1 MTGEVTVAGETKAV
15 KGLDGAEFELED
27 STYTVEG
34 EADTD
39 GWHVAD
45 EEVTID
51 GTDEEVSLAGLPVWS
66 LTVDAGEKD
75 IDVTIE
81 RDLDGDNPYQKTTR
95 TTDEDGTADFDVL
108 PGTYSV
114 TAEGYEPAEV
124 QVPGEK
130 HPDDVEL
137 TPTDGDGDGDEYPTA
152 TGIIRVVDQDGDP
165 IEGETVITFN
175 EGAGETRYETD
186 ENGEVVIELAAGEPT
201 DVVRYNVYVRDQVG
215 SIVIMSDEYTGT
227 QEEEFVVETGPH
239 VHPATATIHITDRDG
254 NPLEREF
261 VTIWTEEAGEY
272 TRITDENGEL
282 SIETTVVGP
291 DDSVEYRAY
300 ARDLEEQETII
311 AVRSDEHHGVQTV
324 DLTVDVGTNEGGD
337 ENEATARNEPAR
349 MEHCQP
355 RWPWLS
361 DHGLGALHCPEGIL
375 RR

>member
-39 GWHVAD
+39 GWHVED

-51 GTDEEVSLAGLPVWS
+51 GADEEVSLAGLPVWS
-66 LTVDAGEKD
+66 LTVDTGEKD
-75 IDVTIE
+75 VNVTIE

-95 TTDEDGTADFDVL
+95 TTDEDGTTDFDVL

-130 HPDDVEL
+130 HPDEVEL
-137 TPTDGDGDGDEYPTA
+137 TPTDGDGDGGEYPTA

-201 DVVRYNVYVRDQVG
+201 DVVRYNVYIRDQVG
-215 SIVIMSDEYTGT
+215 SIAIMSDEYTGT
-227 QEEEFVVETGPH
+227 QEEFVVETGPD

-272 TRITDENGEL
+272 TCIPTRTANSVSKRSLLARMTRSSIARMPAIWRSKRRLLLSDLMSITAF
-282 SIETTVVGP
+282 
-291 DDSVEYRAY
+291 R
-300 ARDLEEQETII
+300 R
-311 AVRSDEHHGVQTV
+311 
-324 DLTVDVGTNEGGD
+324 LTLPLMSALTKGAMRTKPRPGTS
-337 ENEATARNEPAR
+337 PAR

-361 DHGLGALHCPEGIL
+361 
-375 RR
+375 